1 MPEETGEVYHVW
13 RKSKEKGCKNSLS
26 FVDVSYAVNTIYE
39 WYKKGS
45 KECRE

>member
-13 RKSKEKGCKNSLS
+13 RKSKEKGCENGLS
-26 FVDVSYAVNTIYE
+26 FIDVSYAVDTIYQ

-45 KECRE
+45 KECGE